1 MDLIVQSDG
10 KFWPIEIKLTATP
23 IGNHLKNRSRFKE
36 LAGDEA
42 GDIGLLV
49 CNVDKKINLPGN
61 NMAMLWF
68 LFSEWLGK
76 LIGA

>member
-1 MDLIVQSDG
+1 
-10 KFWPIEIKLTATP
+10 LTATP
-23 IGNHLKNRSRFKE
+23 TGNHLKNISRFKE

-42 GDIGLLV
+42 GEIGLLV

-61 NMAMLWF
+61 NMAMPWF